1 MTIKTPH
8 MYQHGCQGLPLRGT
22 FAMKTK
28 LCDWIGSVKTN
39 QKTTKQTV
47 KLKRAFRVAGVA

>member
-1 MTIKTPH
+1 MGARVCPR
-8 MYQHGCQGLPLRGT
+8 GGT

-39 QKTTKQTV
+39 QKTTKQTI
-47 KLKRAFRVAGVA
+47 KLKRAFRVVGVA

>member
-1 MTIKTPH
+1 
-8 MYQHGCQGLPLRGT
+8 
-22 FAMKTK
+22 MKTK

>member
-1 MTIKTPH
+1 
-8 MYQHGCQGLPLRGT
+8 
-22 FAMKTK
+22 MKTK

-47 KLKRAFRVAGVA
+47 KLKGVFKVVGVA

>member
-8 MYQHGCQGLPLRGT
+8 SKKGGGT
-22 FAMKTK
+22 FATKTK

-47 KLKRAFRVAGVA
+47 ELNIVFKVAGVA